1 MPLNDELSVFLEL
14 AAEAVASGDRPALH
28 DLPPDL
34 ACREYEAATHI
45 LDVPGPQVASV
56 QELGI
61 ESRDGYRISAR
72 WYKPLEF
79 AQTSDPQPVLLY
91 FHGGGYCLGSLDSH
105 DSLCRSLAALTPCH
119 VLHVAYRLAPEYR
132 FPYAVNDAHDAYRWL
147 LAQGFAHG
155 FDTSRMAVGGDSVG
169 GTLATGITIM
179 ARDENRQP
187 PVCQLL
193 LYPCTSAW
201 QDSESHRRLAS
212 GYLLEAK
219 TLQWMFNLYL
229 RTDADRADWR
239 FAPLEAAD
247 LSKLAPARLV
257 LAEYDPLLDEGMAY
271 AGRLQASGVDTQ
283 VNVYSGMVHD
293 FARLGNIVEEAEQV
307 RRDLAKT
314 LAKAFYPENDRS

>member
-28 DLPPDL
+28 GLPPDL

-147 LAQGFAHG
+147 LSQGFAHG
-155 FDTSRMAVGGDSVG
+155 FDTSRIAVGGDSVG

-257 LAEYDPLLDEGMAY
+257 LAEYDPLLDEGIAY
-271 AGRLQASGVDTQ
+271 AERLQVSGVDTQ

>member
-28 DLPPDL
+28 GLPPDL

-239 FAPLEAAD
+239 FAPLEVAD

-293 FARLGNIVEEAEQV
+293 FARLGNIVEEAQQV

>member
-28 DLPPDL
+28 GLPPDL

-61 ESRDGYRISAR
+61 ESRDEYRISAR

-119 VLHVAYRLAPEYR
+119 VVHVAYRLAPEYR

-155 FDTSRMAVGGDSVG
+155 FDTSRIAVGGDSVG

-257 LAEYDPLLDEGMAY
+257 LAEYDPLLDEGIAY
-271 AGRLQASGVDTQ
+271 AERLQVSGVDTQ